1 MVQNKKPIKINFNDF
16 HLKKTKN
23 TKLKVYGYG
32 GGAICEEIINWL
44 SYKVIGLPN
53 ASLIKDENEFSI
65 EHHLNSRSIIISG
78 IIAEPN
84 EKFNPLKSS

>member
-32 GGAICEEIINWL
+32 GGAICEEIIN
-44 SYKVIGLPN
+44 
-53 ASLIKDENEFSI
+53 
-65 EHHLNSRSIIISG
+65 
-78 IIAEPN
+78 
-84 EKFNPLKSS
+84 